1 MPLTPQDVRDKLFTS
16 TRFAKGY
23 DEDEVDAFLDQVEA
37 ELTRLT
43 GENEDLKQQ
52 LAAAQAELARRPGT
66 GSDAGGVSPARDAG
80 VETTAAERSSAPA
93 AGGYSP
99 AAGEMEEMLR
109 RTLLLAQRTADEA
122 VAEARAEAARI
133 VADAQGRAAASERET
148 NRRAAMQS
156 AALEGQRQRL
166 EAHVEALTAFEHEYR
181 TRLRA
186 YLEMQ
191 LRDLENA
198 AVAPQRSLPTPPPA
212 LAGDETPPPDVTAVP
227 SAELTSAP
235 TGSSAFAAPSPEF
248 PTLVAP
254 EPEPGE
260 IDGG

>member
-16 TRFAKGY
+16 TRFSKGY

-43 GENEDLKQQ
+43 GENEDLKHQV
-52 LAAAQAELARRPGT
+52 AAAQAELARRSGT
-66 GSDAGGVSPARDAG
+66 GGAAVAASPASAAGGGTSG
-80 VETTAAERSSAPA
+80 GERSSALVTS
-93 AGGYSP
+93 GYSP
-99 AAGEMEEMLR
+99 GAGEMEEMLR

-133 VADAQGRAAASERET
+133 VADAQGRAAASEREA

-166 EAHVEALTAFEHEYR
+166 EAHVQALTAFEHEYR

-198 AVAPQRSLPTPPPA
+198 EVAPQRSLPTSPPA
-212 LAGDETPPPDVTAVP
+212 LAATEGAAADSG
-227 SAELTSAP
+227 SAPCAEGASAP
-235 TGSSAFAAPSPEF
+235 TDASPFVAAPPEF

-260 IDGG
+260 VEGG